1 MEYQKTT
8 NVLGNIPDTAP
19 QFITKKLIK
28 VQDQSD
34 NADNRY
40 KPSKKVRWQS
50 DLSDY
55 RDAYVVAKG
64 TITVE
69 TLDDDAYNKKLAF
82 KK

>member
-8 NVLGNIPDTAP
+8 NVLGNIPDTVP
-19 QFITKKLIK
+19 QFITKKWIK

-40 KPSKKVRWQS
+40 KPSKKVRLQS

-55 RDAYVVAKG
+55 SDAYVVAKG
-64 TITVE
+64 TIAVE